1 MIHTQDQPHGMV
13 RGIDSLTQKYD
24 HGKHK
29 MQYDKLGNFV
39 VEFVQRQMVDAHNL
53 QEVWVPENHHVDE

>member
-1 MIHTQDQPHGMV
+1 MV
-13 RGIDSLTQKYD
+13 RGIENLTQKYD

-39 VEFVQRQMVDAHNL
+39 VEFVQSQMVDAHNL